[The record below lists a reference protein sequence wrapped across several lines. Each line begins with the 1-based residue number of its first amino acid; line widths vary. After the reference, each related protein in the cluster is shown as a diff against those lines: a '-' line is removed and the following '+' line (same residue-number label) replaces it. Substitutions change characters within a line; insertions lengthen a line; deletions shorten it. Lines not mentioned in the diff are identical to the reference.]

1 MKMDGGGSMKKAH
14 DIIGLPLI
22 SVGEAKELGQIREIL
37 IDPSEARVKY
47 LMIMDDKWYFGAKIV
62 PFNRI
67 LSIGQDA
74 ITVGNAEDVQMLPE
88 VQDAIELVEK
98 DIKIVGSRVFTE
110 KGENM
115 GMVLEYYINS
125 DDGQIIRYELEGVNG
140 PIIMEKPEIISFG
153 AKTLVVKEA
162 IVGKEE
168 KAVQNISSA
177 KLFEEKQRQFLIG
190 RRAKKTI
197 LDSSGNVL
205 VEEGQAITKEILD
218 KVTDKNKIIE
228 ITINTV

>member
-1 MKMDGGGSMKKAH
+1 MKKVH

-37 IDPSEARVKY
+37 IDPSEAKVKY

-62 PFNRI
+62 PFDKI

-74 ITVGNAEDVQMLPE
+74 ITVRQAEDLEMLPE
-88 VQDAIELVEK
+88 VQEAIELAERN
-98 DIKIVGSRVFTE
+98 IKIVGARVFTE

-115 GMVLEYYINS
+115 GMVLEYYINP
-125 DDGQIIRYELEGVNG
+125 DDGKIIRYELEGVNG
-140 PIIMEKPEIISFG
+140 PIIMDNPKIISFG
-153 AKTLVVKEA
+153 SKTLVVKEA
-162 IVGKEE
+162 IVGKED
-168 KAVQNISSA
+168 KTVQNKSSA

-218 KVTDKNKIIE
+218 RVTDKNKIIE

>member
-1 MKMDGGGSMKKAH
+1 MKKAH
-14 DIIGLPLI
+14 DIIGLPLL
-22 SVGEAKELGQIREIL
+22 SVDEAKELGQIREIL
-37 IDPSEARVKY
+37 IDPSEAKVKY

-62 PFNRI
+62 SFDRI

-74 ITVGNAEDVQMLPE
+74 ITVRKVEDLQMLPE
-88 VQDAIELVEK
+88 VQDAIELAER
-98 DIKIVGSRVFTE
+98 DIKIVGARVFTE

-115 GMVLEYYINS
+115 GMVLEYYINP
-125 DDGQIIRYELEGVNG
+125 DDGKIVRYELEGVNG
-140 PIIMEKPEIISFG
+140 PIIMDNPEIISFG
-153 AKTLVVKEA
+153 TKALVVKEA
-162 IVGKEE
+162 IVAKEE
-168 KAVQNISSA
+168 KTVQNKSSA

-218 KVTDKNKIIE
+218 RVTDKNKIIE

>member
-1 MKMDGGGSMKKAH
+1 MDGGGSMKKAH

-37 IDPSEARVKY
+37 IDSSEARVKY
-47 LMIMDDKWYFGAKIV
+47 LMIMDDQWYFGAKIV
-62 PFNRI
+62 PFDKI

-74 ITVGNAEDVQMLPE
+74 ITVRKAEDLQMLPE
-88 VQDAIELVEK
+88 VQDAIDLAERN
-98 DIKIVGSRVFTE
+98 IKIIGARVFTE
-110 KGENM
+110 KGENL
-115 GMVLEYYINS
+115 GMVLEYYINP
-125 DDGQIIRYELEGVNG
+125 DDGKIIRYELEGVNG
-140 PIIMEKPEIISFG
+140 PIIMENPEIISFG
-153 AKTLVVKEA
+153 TKTLMVKEA
-162 IVGKEE
+162 VVGKEE
-168 KAVQNISSA
+168 KTVQSKSSA